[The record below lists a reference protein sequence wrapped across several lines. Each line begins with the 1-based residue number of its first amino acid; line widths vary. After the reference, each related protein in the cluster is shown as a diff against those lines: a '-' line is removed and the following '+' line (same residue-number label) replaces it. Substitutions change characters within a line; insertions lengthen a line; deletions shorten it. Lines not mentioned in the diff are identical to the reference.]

1 MTNPKISIRSFRLG
15 KQYADYLKYLETSVY
30 RELLPC
36 SVDAFDFSD
45 FSSYTDDVRQRYT
58 SMHKLSAQES
68 MPSALEEY
76 KAGKRPTE
84 PWG

>member
-36 SVDAFDFSD
+36 SCFDFSD
-45 FSSYTDDVRQRYT
+45 FSSYTDDVTEVTT
-58 SMHKLSAQES
+58 SMHKLSAQEKYAIS
-68 MPSALEEY
+68 TGGANW
-76 KAGKRPTE
+76 KASH
-84 PWG
+84 